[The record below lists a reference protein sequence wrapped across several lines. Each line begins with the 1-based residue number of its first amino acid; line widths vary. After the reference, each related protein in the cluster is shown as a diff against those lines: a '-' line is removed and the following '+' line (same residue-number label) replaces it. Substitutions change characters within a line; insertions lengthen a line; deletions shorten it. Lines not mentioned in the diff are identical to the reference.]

1 LSSDVH
7 FPDVSLLWS
16 LVVAVASTA
25 VIWKGSLWL
34 EDAAEKLA
42 AYYGLP
48 AIVQGAVVAAVGSSF
63 PELSSTVIATF
74 VHGDF
79 ELGAAAIVG
88 SAVFN
93 ILVIPAISTLAGTEN
108 LEADRSVVFKET
120 QFYMVAVAATLVVFS
135 FAVIYFP
142 SGDGSLSGTLT
153 RPLALLLVALY
164 GLYVFIQYLDTRDLR
179 EARVTDANPWRL
191 WATLAVSLVVI
202 VVGVEG
208 LVTAVLD
215 FEEVF
220 GIPSFFWG
228 LTVVAVVTSLPD
240 TFVSVRSS
248 QKGEGVTS
256 LANVLGSN
264 VFDLLVALPAGILVA
279 GATTVNFAV
288 AVPMM
293 AALVA
298 ATVLFFALARTDL
311 ELTGGEAYALLASYA
326 AFVGWLLLETVGVTN
341 LLP

>member
-1 LSSDVH
+1 MSLALS
-7 FPDVSLLWS
+7 LALA
-16 LVVAVASTA
+16 VVSTA
-25 VIWKGSLWL
+25 VIWKGSIWL
-34 EDAAEKLA
+34 EDAAEQLA

-48 AIVQGAVVAAVGSSF
+48 AVVQGAVVAAIGSSF

-74 VHGDF
+74 VHGNF

-93 ILVIPAISTLAGTEN
+93 ILVIPALSTLAGTES
-108 LEADRSVVFKET
+108 LDADRSVVFKET

-142 SGDGSLSGTLT
+142 SPGDSLSGTFT

-164 GLYVFIQYLDTRDLR
+164 GLYIFIQYLDTRDLR
-179 EARVTDANPWRL
+179 EPRVTDANAARL
-191 WATLAVSLVVI
+191 WGTLAVSLLVI

-208 LVTAVLD
+208 LVEAVLD
-215 FEEVF
+215 FEESL

-228 LTVVAVVTSLPD
+228 LTVVAIVTSLPD

-248 QKGEGVTS
+248 QKGADVTS

-264 VFDLLVALPAGILVA
+264 VFDLLVALPAGVLVA
-279 GATTVNFAV
+279 GATPVEFGV

-298 ATVLFFALARTDL
+298 ATILFFALARTDL
-311 ELTGGEAYALLASYA
+311 ALSRREAYALLVAYA
-326 AFVGWLLLETVGVTN
+326 AFVGWLLLETAGVTS
-341 LLP
+341 LIG

>member
-1 LSSDVH
+1 MSLALS
-7 FPDVSLLWS
+7 LGIA
-16 LVVAVASTA
+16 VVSTA
-25 VIWKGSLWL
+25 VIWKGSVWL
-34 EDAAEKLA
+34 EEAAEELA

-48 AIVQGAVVAAVGSSF
+48 AIIQGAVVAAVGSSF

-93 ILVIPAISTLAGTEN
+93 ILVIPAVSTLAGTEN
-108 LEADRSVVFKET
+108 LEADRAVVFKET
-120 QFYMVAVAATLVVFS
+120 QFYMVSVAATLVVFS

-142 SGDGSLSGTLT
+142 SSDGTLSGTLN

-164 GLYVFIQYLDTRDLR
+164 VLYVFIQYLDTRDLR
-179 EARVTDANPWRL
+179 EERTVDANPLRL

-208 LVTAVLD
+208 LVDAVLE
-215 FEEVF
+215 FEEIL

-228 LTVVAVVTSLPD
+228 LTVVAIVTSLPD

-264 VFDLLVALPAGILVA
+264 VFDLLVALPAGVLVA
-279 GATTVNFAV
+279 GATTVNFGV

-311 ELTGGEAYALLASYA
+311 ELTPGEAYALLVAYA
-326 AFVGWLLLETVGVTN
+326 AFVGWLLLETAGVTT
-341 LLP
+341 LIG